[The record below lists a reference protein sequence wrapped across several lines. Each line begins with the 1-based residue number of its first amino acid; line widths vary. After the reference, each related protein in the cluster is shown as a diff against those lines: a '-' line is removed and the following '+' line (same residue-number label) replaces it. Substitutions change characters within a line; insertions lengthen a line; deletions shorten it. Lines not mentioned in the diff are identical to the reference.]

1 MHGKMRNVWQI
12 LSKLFFNISKLISNK
27 YNQLLIDVLTYPSS
41 SSRAHVIH
49 SLQVNIYYPS
59 HYSTPQS
66 GSKYRFRIHTAPPPP
81 DCIFFFI
88 SIYHEPTTNMT
99 TTLARPHLVY
109 FLWKTCSIM
118 WQWFSSRGDCSLG
131 TVKKNRGN
139 F

>member
-66 GSKYRFRIHTAPPPP
+66 GSKYRFRIHTAPPPSRLH
-81 DCIFFFI
+81 IFCLSLSTTSPLPTWRPRLRVDILFTFF
-88 SIYHEPTTNMT
+88 EK
-99 TTLARPHLVY
+99 LAASCDNDSQVGAIVP
-109 FLWKTCSIM
+109 
-118 WQWFSSRGDCSLG
+118 LG
-131 TVKKNRGN
+131 Q
-139 F
+139 

>member
-1 MHGKMRNVWQI
+1 MGKWEMSDKFYQSFSLTSVN
-12 LSKLFFNISKLISNK
+12 LISNK

-41 SSRAHVIH
+41 SSRAHVI
-49 SLQVNIYYPS
+49 LYIVYKWIFT
-59 HYSTPQS
+59 TP
-66 GSKYRFRIHTAPPPP
+66 HTIPLLKVVPNTDFAFIPPPPP

-88 SIYHEPTTNMT
+88 SIYHEPTTNRT
-99 TTLARPHLVY
+99 TTLARRHLVY

>member
-66 GSKYRFRIHTAPPPP
+66 GSKYRFHIHTASLLPTAY
-81 DCIFFFI
+81 FFL
-88 SIYHEPTTNMT
+88 SLSTTSPLPTWRPRLRVHILFTFFEK
-99 TTLARPHLVY
+99 LAASCDNESHIGAITVP
-109 FLWKTCSIM
+109 
-118 WQWFSSRGDCSLG
+118 LG
-131 TVKKNRGN
+131 Q
-139 F
+139 

>member
-66 GSKYRFRIHTAPPPP
+66 GSKYRFRIHTPPPLP
-81 DCIFFFI
+81 TAYFFL
-88 SIYHEPTTNMT
+88 SRSTTSPLPTWRPRLRVDILFTFFEK
-99 TTLARPHLVY
+99 LAASCDNDSQVGAIVP
-109 FLWKTCSIM
+109 
-118 WQWFSSRGDCSLG
+118 LG
-131 TVKKNRGN
+131 Q
-139 F
+139 